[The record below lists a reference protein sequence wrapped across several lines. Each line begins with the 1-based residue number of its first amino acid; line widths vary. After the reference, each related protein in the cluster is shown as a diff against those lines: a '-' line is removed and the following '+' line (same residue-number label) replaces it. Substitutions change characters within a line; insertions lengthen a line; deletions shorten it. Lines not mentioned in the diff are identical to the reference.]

1 MSIRAQG
8 GLMKKTL
15 ISLLLIAPSLV
26 FAKADRYYAVK
37 TDHLNSYQQKEMV
50 RVLKSE
56 KGYSLVRLT
65 PDQVMSIST
74 HVHETEHN
82 CGGVVDLSVDVEDK
96 KVSIFT
102 SFKDF
107 LKKPNF
113 KRYDYQINDDAKV
126 NAALTNLSKSVY
138 ESDLRAFTSFPNRFA
153 NSELGVQASEWLR
166 DKALAYAADYGRS
179 NDIKV
184 KMVNTPRYKQPSVLV
199 KIAGSNPDLEGVLI
213 GGHLDSYSG
222 NKPAVDDD
230 ASGTIASLE
239 VFRGIMASGLK
250 FQRDI
255 YIAFYAAEE
264 WGLHG
269 SKAIANDFTRKGIPL
284 KGIMQLDMISYS
296 AETNHHFT
304 FVRDYTNDSLTQY
317 TKELAMH
324 YLKTP
329 ADKIADTRCGYGCSD
344 HASWHRNSYPAV
356 TPFEAAMNSMNSR
369 LHTSDD
375 TMMHADMDHAFRFV
389 QLGMAFVV
397 ETADPL

>member
-1 MSIRAQG
+1 
-8 GLMKKTL
+8 MKKTL
-15 ISLLLIAPSLV
+15 IGLLLIAPSFV
-26 FAKADRYYAVK
+26 FAQPDRYYAVK
-37 TDHLNSYQQKEMV
+37 TDHLIGYDKKEEV
-50 RVLKSE
+50 RVLKT
-56 KGYSLVRLT
+56 KDGYSLTRLT
-65 PDQVMSIST
+65 PEQVMAIST

-102 SFKDF
+102 SFNDF
-107 LKKPNF
+107 LKKPSF
-113 KRYDYQINDDAKV
+113 KRYNYQINDDVKV
-126 NAALTNLSKSVY
+126 NAALTNLSKTKY
-138 ESDLRAFTSFPNRFA
+138 EEDLRAFTSFPNRFA
-153 NSELGVQASEWLR
+153 NSEYGVQASEWLR
-166 DKALAYAADYGRS
+166 DKALQYAADYGRS
-179 NDIKV
+179 NDIEV
-184 KMVNTPRYKQPSVLV
+184 KMINTPRYKQPSVLV
-199 KIAGSNPDLEGVLI
+199 KIVGQNPELEGVLI

-239 VFRGIMASGLK
+239 VFRGIMSSGLK

-269 SKAIANDFTRKGIPL
+269 SKAIANRFTKKGIPL

-296 AETNHHFT
+296 QETNHHFT
-304 FVRDYTNDSLTQY
+304 FVRDYTNDRLTQY

-356 TPFEAAMNSMNSR
+356 TPFEAAMNGMNHR
-369 LHTSDD
+369 LHTADD
-375 TMMHADMDHAFRFV
+375 TMLYADMDHAFRFV
-389 QLGMAFVV
+389 QLGMAFVA